1 MRHREA
7 RQNRTPAVAA
17 RRENRGGRACVRWS
31 RYASRMVREDAYQSL
46 PRNDLWRLAPE
57 TWRDMKRA
65 GAQCHARRG
74 SGIEELIR
82 SVIGCRRS
90 LNRSRIALLQE
101 RNFRQA
107 PLQSFEVQGVRAQ
120 FLCQCGAALFPARR
134 SPGLVAIGAA
144 ELGVEP
150 FDERPVVDRPPAAA
164 GLCCRRRRRPCRY
177 STRMHERVGRLGES
191 DDLLNQLPQ
200 LLEVVRGWGAQPSL
214 PLLGELA
221 VSRQRISPATRCTST
236 LAGAPGR
243 ASWLRIAAGIPL
255 WVYCRA
261 VG

>member
-46 PRNDLWRLAPE
+46 PRNDLWRVAPE

-82 SVIGCRRS
+82 SVILCRRS

-107 PLQSFEVQGVRAQ
+107 LLQSFEVRGVRAK
-120 FLCQCGAALFPARR
+120 FLCQYGAALFPARR
-134 SPGLVAIGAA
+134 APGLGAIGPA

-150 FDERPVVDRPPAAA
+150 FDARPVVDRPPAAA
-164 GLCCRRRRRPCRY
+164 GLCCRHRRT
-177 STRMHERVGRLGES
+177 SMHHRVGRLVETGA
-191 DDLLNQLPQ
+191 LLNQLAQ
-200 LLEVVRGWGAQPSL
+200 LLGRRRWADHALERLADFLPSL
-214 PLLGELA
+214 PHLGD
-221 VSRQRISPATRCTST
+221 R
-236 LAGAPGR
+236 
-243 ASWLRIAAGIPL
+243 
-255 WVYCRA
+255 
-261 VG
+261 

>member
-1 MRHREA
+1 
-7 RQNRTPAVAA
+7 TPAVAA
-17 RRENRGGRACVRWS
+17 RRENRGGRACGGGAR
-31 RYASRMVREDAYQSL
+31 DAPRLGRGGAHQSL
-46 PRNDLWRLAPE
+46 PRNDLLGGAPE
-57 TWRDMKRA
+57 KWGGMKRA
-65 GAQCHARRG
+65 GAQWPARRG

-107 PLQSFEVQGVRAQ
+107 PLQSFEVRGVRAK

-134 SPGLVAIGAA
+134 SPGLGAIGQA

-177 STRMHERVGRLGES
+177 STSMHKRVGRLVETGA
-191 DDLLNQLPQ
+191 
-200 LLEVVRGWGAQPSL
+200 LERRRRAELALKRLADFLPSL
-214 PLLGELA
+214 HQLGDL
-221 VSRQRISPATRCTST
+221 
-236 LAGAPGR
+236 
-243 ASWLRIAAGIPL
+243 
-255 WVYCRA
+255 
-261 VG
+261 

>member
-1 MRHREA
+1 MRHLEA
-7 RQNRTPAVAA
+7 RQNRTPAAAA

-31 RYASRMVREDAYQSL
+31 RYASCMVREDAYQSL
-46 PRNDLWRLAPE
+46 PRNDLWRVAPK
-57 TWRDMKRA
+57 TRRDMKRA

-107 PLQSFEVQGVRAQ
+107 LLQGFDVQGVRAKL
-120 FLCQCGAALFPARR
+120 LCQSGAALFPARR
-134 SPGLVAIGAA
+134 SPGFFPIGAA

-164 GLCCRRRRRPCRY
+164 GLCCRRWRRPCRY
-177 STRMHERVGRLGES
+177 STRRLVETGA
-191 DDLLNQLPQ
+191 LLNHRRRWAAHALKRLVDFLQSLPQ
-200 LLEVVRGWGAQPSL
+200 GDL
-214 PLLGELA
+214 
-221 VSRQRISPATRCTST
+221 
-236 LAGAPGR
+236 
-243 ASWLRIAAGIPL
+243 
-255 WVYCRA
+255 
-261 VG
+261 